1 MEGDILWG
9 VDLERD
15 QRLERRSLSRLLS
28 AVGLTML
35 IFLLAALSTG
45 LPVNLL
51 RWYWESHG
59 IPITDTLA
67 QLVNMA
73 SYTYSLLLPLL
84 FFVLFQGPRRVG
96 RPLFPLGRPAPG
108 VFFPALGFCLGICS
122 FSNYLSSYVA
132 LLIREALHQPVPTYR
147 AAIPESGLPMVL
159 GILSAAVLPAVL
171 EELLFRGAILQ
182 AARPFGDGFAILL
195 SALAFTLCHTTVP
208 QLIPALLAGLMFGF
222 FTVLSGSL
230 WVTVLIHCCYTLL
243 AVAVELA
250 GTTGGPEAQQAMALA
265 IAAGSFLLWAGGTY
279 LLCRRFLLVGRRMTG
294 VYQGTL
300 SGPERLAR
308 VFCNPPM
315 LIATATLCWT
325 TWEPVVGET
334 LKRWS

>member
-1 MEGDILWG
+1 
-9 VDLERD
+9 
-15 QRLERRSLSRLLS
+15 
-28 AVGLTML
+28 
-35 IFLLAALSTG
+35 
-45 LPVNLL
+45 
-51 RWYWESHG
+51 
-59 IPITDTLA
+59 
-67 QLVNMA
+67 
-73 SYTYSLLLPLL
+73 
-84 FFVLFQGPRRVG
+84 
-96 RPLFPLGRPAPG
+96 
-108 VFFPALGFCLGICS
+108 
-122 FSNYLSSYVA
+122 
-132 LLIREALHQPVPTYR
+132 
-147 AAIPESGLPMVL
+147 MVL

-230 WVTVLIHCCYTLL
+230 WVTVLIHCCYNLL

-250 GTTGGPEAQQAMALA
+250 GTTGGPEAQRAMALA

-325 TWEPVVGET
+325 TREPVVGET